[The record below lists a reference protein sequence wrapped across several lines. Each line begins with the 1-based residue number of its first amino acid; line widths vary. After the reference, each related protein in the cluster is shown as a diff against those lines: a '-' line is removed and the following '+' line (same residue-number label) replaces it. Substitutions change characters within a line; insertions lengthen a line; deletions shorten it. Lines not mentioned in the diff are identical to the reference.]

1 MSWQTLEIDEGTI
14 MVALGSEQVDTTE
27 SQRSQDSAGL
37 GVWSRDDEDDE
48 AEDIEEEEEEE
59 EEEEDG
65 FDGDEEED
73 GDDSFDDFDDLDEDD
88 EEEEFFD
95 DEFAGLG

>member
-59 EEEEDG
+59 DG

>member
-48 AEDIEEEEEEE
+48 AEDIEEEEEE
-59 EEEEDG
+59 DG

>member
-59 EEEEDG
+59 EEDG

>member
-48 AEDIEEEEEEE
+48 AEDIEEEEEE
-59 EEEEDG
+59 DG

-95 DEFAGLG
+95 DEFAGLE